1 MNATATPS
9 NDFPSAKAQTII
21 MGSTDIYTN
30 MSDTII
36 WAADISIIWIFIP
49 ENPKKALKHIDKR
62 ALKILNTIVKNKS
75 SQNLAISNFLYEIG
89 TVKIDFNVSSVVS
102 LEIMYTATNVII
114 IGKNNVQLLIIT
126 CCIKYWKSHTLF
138 VLAVE

>member
-1 MNATATPS
+1 MGN
-9 NDFPSAKAQTII
+9 II
-21 MGSTDIYTN
+21 ST
-30 MSDTII
+30 
-36 WAADISIIWIFIP
+36 
-49 ENPKKALKHIDKR
+49 EL
-62 ALKILNTIVKNKS
+62 LKILKTIVKNKS

-126 CCIKYWKSHTLF
+126 CCIKY
-138 VLAVE
+138 